1 MALSGSVTTTEYKG
15 RSVTFN
21 WTANQD
27 ITNNTSTI
35 SWNLTGSGSYTSGYV
50 LVNELRV
57 TIDGSEAYYRN
68 QDNHTECYNGT
79 TLASGTKTITHNSN
93 GSRSFAVKVEAGI
106 YNWAINCSGTDTFTL
121 TQIPRQANIIS
132 APDFSDEDNPLIKYS
147 NPAGNNVSELSACI
161 SLAGEKDDIKYR
173 NIPKT
178 GSSYIFTLSDAE
190 RNVLRNA
197 CTTAN
202 SRTVI
207 FFVRTV
213 IGGVTYYST
222 LQKTL
227 TIVNANPIV
236 TGTVQDTN
244 TTTTA
249 LTGNSSKLV
258 KYYST
263 ATTTINAGAVK
274 GASLTSQKTTH
285 GGKSIATVTGT
296 FEAVENNNFVFS
308 ATDSRGNTTTKTVT
322 PTMVDYIKLTC
333 NLSYT
338 NPTTSGS
345 MTVKLTGNYFNSSF
359 GSVSNTLSAYYR
371 YKESGGSWS
380 AWKSITATKSNN
392 TYTASGSITG
402 LDYQKTYVIQA
413 KAVDKLRTVTTGEIS
428 VKSLP
433 VFDWSKSD
441 FNFNVPVTVLAP
453 TANFNPA
460 TKKYVDN
467 KISKVNKS
475 INALPKVQYGT
486 FSMPFGP
493 NGTTKSV
500 TFASAFKTTPVV
512 IVSQPFNSANVVVL
526 KANVTTTGFKVGLD
540 MGSTSASGNR
550 DVMYIAV
557 GT

>member
-21 WTANQD
+21 WTAKQD

-50 LVNELRV
+50 VVNELRV

-68 QDNHTECYNGT
+68 QDNHTECYSGT
-79 TLASGTKTITHNSN
+79 TLASGTKTIIHNSD

-106 YNWAINCSGTDTFTL
+106 YNWAINCSGSDTFTL
-121 TQIPRQANIIS
+121 TQIPRQANITS
-132 APDFSDEDNPLIKYS
+132 APDFSDEDDPIIKYS

-161 SLAGEKDDIKYR
+161 SLTGATDDIKYR

-213 IGGVTYYST
+213 IGGVTYHST

-371 YKESGGSWS
+371 YKVSGGSWS

-402 LDYQKTYVIQA
+402 LNYQKTYVIQA

-441 FNFNVPVTVLAP
+441 FNFNVPVTVKAP
-453 TANFNPA
+453 TANLNPA
-460 TKKYVDN
+460 TKKYVDD
-467 KISKVNKS
+467 KITTVNSS
-475 INALPKVQYGT
+475 INALPKIQYGT
-486 FSMPFGP
+486 FSMPFGST
-493 NGTTKSV
+493 GTTKSV
-500 TFASAFKTTPVV
+500 TFASAFNTTPVV

-526 KANVTTTGFKVGLD
+526 KANVSTTGFTVGLD
-540 MGSTSASGNR
+540 MGSTNVSGKR